1 MKSAEIQARLLRFNL
16 IMKQKAVVLFSG
28 GRDSSFV
35 AYLLKHFGYEVKLVI
50 ANAGIVPSASRTA
63 QTAAR
68 ILGFEHEVLKIPRA
82 IIERAAQIA
91 EEDGF
96 PLHAVNYA
104 HKQVL
109 ELTAKKYGKKYPT
122 IADGT
127 RRDDRTPKL
136 TYQEMQ
142 SLEDRHNISYFAP
155 LLGFGHRT
163 INQIA
168 NQVFTYKEIY
178 SGVQPT
184 AEYETE
190 IRAVLR
196 KKKKG
201 LDKKIFPKR
210 HFHSII
216 TGWRKQYK
224 AQNLL

>member
-1 MKSAEIQARLLRFNL
+1 MV
-16 IMKQKAVVLFSG
+16 QKALVLYSG
-28 GRDSSFV
+28 GRDSSLV
-35 AYLLKHFGYEVKLVI
+35 AHLLDYFGYEVKLI
-50 ANAGIVPSASRTA
+50 TANSGIVPTAYRTA

-68 ILGFEHEVLKIPRA
+68 ILGFQHEVLKIPQE
-82 IIERAAQIA
+82 IIRRAAQIA

-109 ELTAKKYGKKYPT
+109 EIAAKKYGKKFPT

-142 SLEDRHNISYFAP
+142 SLEDRYKISYFAP

-163 INQIA
+163 INTLSKKIFA
-168 NQVFTYKEIY
+168 YKEIY
-178 SGVQPT
+178 AGSKPT

-201 LDKKIFPKR
+201 LDKKIFPKK
-210 HFHSII
+210 HFHSVI
-216 TGWRKQYK
+216 TGWRKEYK
-224 AQNLL
+224 